1 MITTMSIRSL
11 SLPWRACACLA
22 FAALPALASTGFDE
36 GVAAPSAATNVAP
49 ARVEWNRRAAEH
61 LLNRAAFGATSA
73 EVDAAV
79 ARGMEATI
87 EALFPADAKVPR
99 PEILGARDLPLDL
112 ERPETRL
119 RNVEG
124 RREGLSRLQPDLI
137 SPLNMWGDWWIE
149 RMRKSEDP
157 LRERMTIFWHGHFVS
172 SVKEVGNAHEMI
184 EQLTFLRDHALLD
197 FGTLLRGVGRTPAML
212 AYLNNDENVKEHPNE
227 NWARE
232 LFELFSLGDGN
243 YTEDDI
249 KQAARAFTGWTD
261 KEGRFLFDRIV
272 HDYGAKQVLGRAG
285 ALDGDMVVDLALE
298 QEACARFMAA
308 KLLHHFEG
316 APAPAERV
324 EDYASFLRA
333 NGLHVGKFLRRLF
346 ADPAFYRDEVVGRRV
361 APPIEWL
368 VGNARR
374 LDLAAPG
381 QMVLN
386 MGDVL
391 GQRLFWPPSVKGWE
405 PDMAWITTATMMY
418 RSNMAGIMLG
428 LVSVEG
434 LIRDAEFDER
444 SMGDEPMMAA
454 AKKSR
459 SNGLNQLAYI
469 QDAGWKPELSLAARA
484 KAALAVGDA
493 RLAAWL
499 CGELLAIEVPLD
511 SGVRGSVAAFL
522 ARERREA
529 GIEMETQLLAH
540 PEGEAIVRRAAH
552 FVLSLPES
560 QLN

>member
-1 MITTMSIRSL
+1 MKL
-11 SLPWRACACLA
+11 H
-22 FAALPALASTGFDE
+22 G
-36 GVAAPSAATNVAP
+36 G
-49 ARVEWNRRAAEH
+49 
-61 LLNRAAFGATSA
+61 
-73 EVDAAV
+73 
-79 ARGMEATI
+79 TI
-87 EALFPADAKVPR
+87 D
-99 PEILGARDLPLDL
+99 
-112 ERPETRL
+112 
-119 RNVEG
+119 
-124 RREGLSRLQPDLI
+124 
-137 SPLNMWGDWWIE
+137 
-149 RMRKSEDP
+149 
-157 LRERMTIFWHGHFVS
+157 
-172 SVKEVGNAHEMI
+172 
-184 EQLTFLRDHALLD
+184 D
-197 FGTLLRGVGRTPAML
+197 F
-212 AYLNNDENVKEHPNE
+212 
-227 NWARE
+227 
-232 LFELFSLGDGN
+232 
-243 YTEDDI
+243 
-249 KQAARAFTGWTD
+249 
-261 KEGRFLFDRIV
+261 
-272 HDYGAKQVLGRAG
+272 AKQVLGRAG

-298 QEACARFMAA
+298 QEACARFMSA

-316 APAPAERV
+316 APAPEARVAE
-324 EDYASFLRA
+324 YAAFLRA
-333 NGLHVGKFLRRLF
+333 NELRIDKFLRRLF
-346 ADPAFYRDEVVGRRV
+346 ADPAFYREEVVGRRV

-374 LDLAAPG
+374 LDLSAPG

-428 LVSVEG
+428 LVSVQD

-469 QDAGWKPELSLAARA
+469 QDAGWKPGLSLVPRA

-499 CGELLAIEVPLD
+499 SVELLAVEVPLD
-511 SGVRGSVAAFL
+511 SGVRDSIAAFL

-529 GIEMETQLLAH
+529 GIEMETALLDH
-540 PEGEAIVRRAAH
+540 PQAEAVLRRAAH